1 MDQVPQ
7 KSWSQDA
14 HANISLGNFSVAARW
29 GRRDTQQP
37 CDSGS
42 SLSSAQFHGELRG
55 AGLFYHYQSD
65 IGLLQQGIPSW
76 GKGVTSQA
84 LPGEAT
90 PFAGG
95 QHSAEG
101 CGWEPSADHSS
112 SSWGWAR
119 PGKRRGAHGIITAP
133 LPRNLYFHLFSL
145 ACFGIASSEL
155 SSSLLA
161 MFSVILTCFLSSPLN
176 F

>member
-1 MDQVPQ
+1 MLMQTFHWGT
-7 KSWSQDA
+7 S
-14 HANISLGNFSVAARW
+14 RW
-29 GRRDTQQP
+29 QHGGAGETL
-37 CDSGS
+37 S
-42 SLSSAQFHGELRG
+42 SLVIQAQASAQPNSMGNSGG